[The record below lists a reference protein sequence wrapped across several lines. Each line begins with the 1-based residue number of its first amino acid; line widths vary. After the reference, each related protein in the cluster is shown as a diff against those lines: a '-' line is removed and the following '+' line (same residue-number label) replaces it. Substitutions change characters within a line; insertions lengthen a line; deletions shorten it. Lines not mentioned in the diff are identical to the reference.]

1 MPFDE
6 KQTPYD
12 GNRKKYVITYAVEEQ
27 YQITVQGNN
36 ADQAGLAF
44 LAKLKSND
52 ENMYSKGNM
61 VKEEYKLISCN
72 PAN

>member
-44 LAKLKSND
+44 LAKLKSQD
-52 ENMYSKGNM
+52 EKVFSKGSM
-61 VKEEYKLISCN
+61 VKEEYKLISCKPTN
-72 PAN
+72 